1 MGNKFE
7 SFLLI
12 KSLSEKK
19 YNIFF
24 ALLYIYF
31 AYLLGII
38 QDLYYGMKYFILIL
52 QNHDISGSFAF
63 MLGWTALMLWG
74 IIKPIERRIVLLL
87 TSLLVTFM
95 FIENIL
101 IFSFSKFDGNPFIKL
116 IGVLLWFSTFMIS
129 NRISKENI

>member
-1 MGNKFE
+1 MKNKFE

-12 KSLSEKK
+12 KSLNEKK
-19 YNIFF
+19 HKIFF
-24 ALLYIYF
+24 SLLYIYF

-38 QDLYYGMKYFILIL
+38 QDLYYGIKYFMLIL
-52 QNHDISGSFAF
+52 LNHDIRGSFPF

-101 IFSFSKFDGNPFIKL
+101 MFSYSNSDGNPFIKL
-116 IGVLLWFSTFMIS
+116 TGILLWFSAYMIS